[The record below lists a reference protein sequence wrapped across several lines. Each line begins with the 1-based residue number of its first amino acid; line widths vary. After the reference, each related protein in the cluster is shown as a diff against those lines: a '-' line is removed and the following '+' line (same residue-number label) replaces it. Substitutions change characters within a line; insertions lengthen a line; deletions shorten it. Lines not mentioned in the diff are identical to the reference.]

1 MWETTP
7 QDHGSLCDLNTVI
20 LATSTEFHICNLQFE
35 QIGPDTQFH
44 SSLPLATLASH
55 TASSLSLPPPS
66 TCYFNHEPPHAPHSW
81 WPPRTEFWRSAG
93 SANSFLYFYFGCR
106 GELLSLEDGTSSGG
120 GQEAERTKR
129 EGPSEYEI
137 TLENKTKQVCFFYT
151 FNYLWDKAVSIC
163 FRIRSCY
170 GWSLDVAPLLT
181 ERTPIELYFCPC
193 WHEKEHQRI
202 CHRSDRNTKNAR
214 LS

>member
-1 MWETTP
+1 MWFEYCHP
-7 QDHGSLCDLNTVI
+7 GHLSRVL
-20 LATSTEFHICNLQFE
+20 HLQFTVWANRTGHIISFIFAPSHFG
-35 QIGPDTQFH
+35 QPH
-44 SSLPLATLASH
+44 SFL
-55 TASSLSLPPPS
+55 SLSFPPS
-66 TCYFNHEPPHAPHSW
+66 TCCFNHEPLHSW
-81 WPPRTEFWRSAG
+81 CPPRAEFWRSAG

-137 TLENKTKQVCFFYT
+137 TLENKTKQVCFIYT
-151 FNYLWDKAVSIC
+151 FKYVWDKAVSIC
-163 FRIRSCY
+163 FRIRSCC

-202 CHRSDRNTKNAR
+202 CHRSDRNTKDAR